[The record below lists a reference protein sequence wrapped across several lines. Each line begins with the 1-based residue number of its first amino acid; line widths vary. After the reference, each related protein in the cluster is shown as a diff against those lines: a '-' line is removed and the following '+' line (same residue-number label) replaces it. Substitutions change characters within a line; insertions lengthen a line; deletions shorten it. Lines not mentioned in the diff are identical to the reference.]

1 MQVVINDQIV
11 NYTISGNGKKLLI
24 LHGWGDSI
32 TSYPNLIKELS
43 NKYQVIAVD
52 LPGFGGTKISA
63 DNYTLSKYASF
74 VKDFLI
80 KINSEDIYI
89 LLGHSNG
96 GAISVKAISEN
107 KVHPTK
113 LVLVGASGI
122 RNPDSSKLKALKL
135 FTKTAKV
142 LTSPLPTKTKNNLK
156 GKLYKKIGSDYLVNE
171 TLKATFSEIVKED
184 IRKDM
189 KNVSQP
195 TLLMYS
201 DDDDR
206 TPFAFGET
214 FHQILSNSTL
224 EMLHGGGH
232 FLIHSDPKQ
241 IADRIKD
248 FDK

>member
-1 MQVVINDQIV
+1 MQLVMNDQIV
-11 NYTISGNGKKLLI
+11 NYSISGSGKKLLI

-32 TSYPNLIKELS
+32 ASYPSLISLLDK
-43 NKYQVIAVD
+43 KYQVIAVD

-63 DNYTLSKYASF
+63 DNFTLSKYASF
-74 VKDFLI
+74 VQDFLK

-107 KVHPTK
+107 KVKPTK
-113 LVLVGASGI
+113 LVLVGCSGI
-122 RNPDSSKLKALKL
+122 RNPDSARLKALRL
-135 FTKTAKV
+135 ITKTAKV
-142 LTSPLPTKTKNNLK
+142 ITSPLPSKTKENLK
-156 GKLYKKIGSDYLVNE
+156 GQLYNKIGSDYLVNE
-171 TLKATFSEIVKED
+171 TLKATFAEIVKED
-184 IRKDM
+184 IREDM
-189 KNVSQP
+189 KKVNQP
-195 TLLMYS
+195 TLLLYS

-206 TPFAFGET
+206 TPFSFGET

-224 EMLHGGGH
+224 EIMHGGGH

-241 IADRIKD
+241 IAQRIMQ

>member
-11 NYTISGNGKKLLI
+11 NYSVSGNGKKLLI
-24 LHGWGDSI
+24 LHGWGDDIS
-32 TSYPNLIKELS
+32 TYPELIKYLS
-43 NKYQVIAVD
+43 DKYQVIAVD

-63 DNYTLSKYASF
+63 DNYNLSKYATF
-74 VKDFLI
+74 VQDFLK
-80 KINSEDIYI
+80 KINSEDIYM

-107 KVHPTK
+107 KVHPIK

-122 RNPDSSKLKALKL
+122 RNPDSARLRALRL
-135 FTKTAKV
+135 VTKTAKV
-142 LTSPLPTKTKNNLK
+142 ITSPLPKKTQETIRKN
-156 GKLYKKIGSDYLVNE
+156 LYTKIGSDYLVNE
-171 TLKATFSEIVKED
+171 SLKTTFSEIVTED
-184 IRKDM
+184 IREDM
-189 KNVSQP
+189 KNVNQP
-195 TLLMYS
+195 TLLLYS

-206 TPFAFGET
+206 TPFTYGET
-214 FHQILSNSTL
+214 FHEILRDSTL
-224 EMLHGGGH
+224 EILHGGGH

>member
-1 MQVVINDQIV
+1 
-11 NYTISGNGKKLLI
+11 
-24 LHGWGDSI
+24 
-32 TSYPNLIKELS
+32 
-43 NKYQVIAVD
+43 
-52 LPGFGGTKISA
+52 
-63 DNYTLSKYASF
+63 
-74 VKDFLI
+74 
-80 KINSEDIYI
+80 
-89 LLGHSNG
+89 
-96 GAISVKAISEN
+96 
-107 KVHPTK
+107 
-113 LVLVGASGI
+113 
-122 RNPDSSKLKALKL
+122 
-135 FTKTAKV
+135 
-142 LTSPLPTKTKNNLK
+142 
-156 GKLYKKIGSDYLVNE
+156 
-171 TLKATFSEIVKED
+171 
-184 IRKDM
+184 M